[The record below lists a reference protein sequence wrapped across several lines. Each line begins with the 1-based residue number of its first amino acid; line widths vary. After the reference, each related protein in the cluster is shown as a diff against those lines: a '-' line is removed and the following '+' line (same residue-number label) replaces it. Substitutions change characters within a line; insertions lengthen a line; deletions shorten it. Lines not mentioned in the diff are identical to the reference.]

1 MIYLQTIL
9 KRPKGELI
17 KNIYDAMKEEPHQG
31 DWCQLIVNDFEKI
44 NLHISDNLIETM
56 NEEDYKNLIKNKVRE
71 ESFQEFKI
79 MQAGHE
85 KGNNMYH
92 ENLKQPQSYLLTNK
106 LNNKQASLLFNM
118 RVQCVRGIKE
128 NFHKHYNNNLK
139 CDLCKNENDN
149 QNHLLNCQ
157 VIKQHIKWNNKTI
170 KYEHIFGTLEEQ
182 INVTILLSA
191 LLEVRD
197 WLLEELA
204 DQTQAGGAS

>member
-1 MIYLQTIL
+1 
-9 KRPKGELI
+9 
-17 KNIYDAMKEEPHQG
+17 
-31 DWCQLIVNDFEKI
+31 
-44 NLHISDNLIETM
+44 
-56 NEEDYKNLIKNKVRE
+56 
-71 ESFQEFKI
+71 
-79 MQAGHE
+79 MQARHE

-139 CDLCKNENDN
+139 CDLCKNEIDN

-157 VIKQHIKWNNKTI
+157 VIKQHVKLNNKTI

-182 INVTILLSA
+182 ITVTILLSA